1 MRKILFF
8 TFFIFSNAIFSQDL
22 LTFNDCLNL
31 ALKNNLEIKSAENSE
46 KTALYQYKSSYGK
59 LVPSV
64 YANAENRNSWGREV
78 NPNTNLFTNT
88 DVKYFTGNLN
98 AAFNL
103 FAGFEAINTIKYTKQ
118 EHEINKIKI
127 QDVQNGITL
136 DLAQKFITI
145 LYLQEIIASNKEE
158 INSSDKQLEL
168 ALLKFNSG
176 VIAESE
182 VFKLK
187 SQKAIEE
194 LNLLTN
200 ENRLSDNYIS
210 IKQLMN
216 IPLEKEIRLI
226 KPNLVLD
233 KNLDLQEDQYS
244 LTNKAV
250 EINPLYTMSILKEKK
265 ARTSLS
271 IARAAL
277 YPVLSVRAFYATN
290 FTRDPLLDPIN
301 FQVDDNFSRSIRFNL
316 SIPIFNQLET
326 YSKIKT
332 KKMDYKQSKIDTE
345 IVKNKLSKQVL
356 KAITDTKT
364 AIKKN
369 ESSTIAYEFA
379 QKSYEADELKFQLGK
394 ININELNNTK
404 MMYNNSLA
412 ELIQSKYE
420 LLFNNALIK
429 FYLGEIFT
437 L

>member
-8 TFFIFSNAIFSQDL
+8 TFFVFTNAIFGQDL
-22 LTFNDCLNL
+22 LTFNDCLEL
-31 ALKNNLEIKSAENSE
+31 AFKNNLDIKSAENSE

-59 LVPSV
+59 LVPSI
-64 YANAENRNSWGREV
+64 YAAAENRNSWGREV

-88 DVKYFTGNLN
+88 DVKYFTGSLN

-103 FAGFEAINTIKYTKQ
+103 FAGFEAINTIRNTKQ

-127 QDVQNGITL
+127 QDVQNNITI

-145 LYLQEIIASNKEE
+145 LYLQEVIASNHEE
-158 INSSDKQLEL
+158 IKSSEKQLEL

-187 SQKAIEE
+187 SQKEIEE

-200 ENRLSDNYIS
+200 ENRLSDNYIN

-216 IPLEKEIRLI
+216 IPLEKEIKLV
-226 KPNLVLD
+226 KPNLVL
-233 KNLDLQEDQYS
+233 NQNVDLEEDQYS
-244 LTNKAV
+244 LTKKAI
-250 EINPLYTMSILKEKK
+250 EINPMYSISLLNEKK

-277 YPVLSVRAFYATN
+277 YPVLSLRAFYSTN
-290 FTRDPLLDPIN
+290 FTRDPLLDPTN
-301 FQVDDNFSRSIRFNL
+301 FQVDDNFSRSVRLNL
-316 SIPIFNQLET
+316 AIPIFNQLDT

-332 KKMDYKQSKIDTE
+332 KKLDYKQSKIDTE

-369 ESSTIAYEFA
+369 ESSTIAHEFA

-404 MMYNNSLA
+404 MMYNNTFA

-429 FYLGEIFT
+429 FYLGEVFT